1 MFITKKLIIF
11 SMFAQ
16 AGKEKTTVH
25 KEHLIDQS
33 LFTAMRR
40 GKRLAAYCHKITAS
54 VKKLKISKII
64 YSIYFHLM
72 LSRYSRYAFLKELYF
87 LRVR

>member
-1 MFITKKLIIF
+1 
-11 SMFAQ
+11 MFAQ

-25 KEHLIDQS
+25 KEHLIES
-33 LFTAMRR
+33 VSFYRYEK
-40 GKRLAAYCHKITAS
+40 GKKRLAAYCHKITAS